1 MAGKNY
7 TRIKDLVT
15 GSEGSAYITIDGQN
29 RYFFELSKIEAN
41 IEFTVIAKRLLGH
54 RMKQH
59 KVVAAEGKGSIAM
72 YNVSPAALAI
82 YQQYIKEGKTPAIS
96 IQTTN
101 EDAASTVGRRV
112 IVMRDCILAKVPV
125 AYLEDGS
132 EDLNTTDTDFT
143 FDDLDDLES
152 YTLPE
157 NMR

>member
-1 MAGKNY
+1 MAGNY
-7 TRIKDLVT
+7 TKINDLVT
-15 GSEGSAYITIDGQN
+15 GSEGSAYITTDGQT

-41 IEFTVIAKRLLGH
+41 IEFTVIAKKLLGH

-59 KVVAAEGKGSIAM
+59 KVVGAEGKGTVTM

-82 YQQYIKEGKTPAIS
+82 YQQYIKEGKTPQIS

-101 EDAASTVGRRV
+101 EDTGSTIGRRTV
-112 IVMRDCILAKVPV
+112 VMRNCILAKVPI

-132 EDLNTTDTDFT
+132 EDLNTTDSDFT
-143 FDDLDDLES
+143 FDDVDELES
-152 YTLPE
+152 YVLPE

>member
-1 MAGKNY
+1 MPNQNY
-7 TRIKDLVT
+7 TKISDLVT
-15 GSEGSAYITIDGQN
+15 GVEGSAYITVDGQN
-29 RYFFELSKIEAN
+29 RYFFELSKIDAS

-59 KVVAAEGKGSIAM
+59 KVTAAEGKGSLTM

-82 YQQYIKEGKTPAIS
+82 YQEYIKNGKTLSIS

-101 EDAASTVGRRV
+101 EDASSTIGRRV
-112 IVMRDCILAKVPV
+112 VVMRDVILAKVPV
-125 AYLEDGS
+125 AYLDDSS
-132 EDLNTTDTDFT
+132 EELNTTDSDFT

>member
-1 MAGKNY
+1 MANQNY
-7 TRIKDLVT
+7 TKLADLVT
-15 GSEGSAYITIDGQN
+15 GSEGSAYITVDGQN

-41 IEFTVIAKRLLGH
+41 IEFTVIAKKLLGH

-59 KVVAAEGKGSIAM
+59 KVVGAEGKGSVTM

-82 YQQYIKEGKTPAIS
+82 YQKYVKEGKTPQIS

-101 EDAASTVGRRV
+101 EDAGSTVGRRTV
-112 IVMRDCILAKVPV
+112 VMRNCILAKVPV

-132 EDLNTTDTDFT
+132 EDLNTVDSDFT
-143 FDDLDDLES
+143 FDDVDELES
-152 YTLPE
+152 YAFPE

>member
-1 MAGKNY
+1 MAGNY
-7 TRIKDLVT
+7 TKINDLVT
-15 GSEGSAYITIDGQN
+15 GSEGSAYITTDGQN

-59 KVVAAEGKGSIAM
+59 KVVGAEGKGTVTM

-82 YQQYIKEGKTPAIS
+82 YQQYIKEGKTPQIS

-101 EDAASTVGRRV
+101 EDTGSTIGRRTV
-112 IVMRDCILAKVPV
+112 VMRNCILAKVPV

-132 EDLNTTDTDFT
+132 EDLNTTDSDFT
-143 FDDLDDLES
+143 FDDVDELES
-152 YTLPE
+152 YVLPE

>member
-1 MAGKNY
+1 MEGNY
-7 TRIKDLVT
+7 TKISDLVT
-15 GSEGSAYITIDGQN
+15 GSEGSAYITTDGQN

-41 IEFTVIAKRLLGH
+41 IEFTVIAKKLLGH

-59 KVVAAEGKGSIAM
+59 KVVGAEGKGTVTM

-82 YQQYIKEGKTPAIS
+82 YQQYIKEGKTPQIS

-101 EDAASTVGRRV
+101 EDTGSTIGRRTV
-112 IVMRDCILAKVPV
+112 VMRNCILAKVPI

-132 EDLNTTDTDFT
+132 EDLNTTDSDFT
-143 FDDLDDLES
+143 FDDVDELES
-152 YTLPE
+152 YVLPE

>member
-1 MAGKNY
+1 MAGNY
-7 TRIKDLVT
+7 TKIADLVT
-15 GSEGSAYITIDGQN
+15 GSEGSAFITTDGQN

-41 IEFTVIAKRLLGH
+41 IEFTVIAKKLLGN

-59 KVVAAEGKGSIAM
+59 KVVGAEGKGSMTM

-82 YQQYIKEGKTPAIS
+82 YQQYIKNGDTPQIS
-96 IQTTN
+96 IQVSN
-101 EDAASTVGRRV
+101 EDPASTIGKRTV
-112 IVMRDCILAKVPV
+112 VMRNIILAKVPV

-152 YTLPE
+152 YVLPE

>member
-1 MAGKNY
+1 MAGNY
-7 TRIKDLVT
+7 TKINDLVT
-15 GSEGSAYITIDGQN
+15 GSEGSAYITTDGQN

-41 IEFTVIAKRLLGH
+41 IEFTVIAKKLLGH

-59 KVVAAEGKGSIAM
+59 KVVGAEGKGTVTM

-82 YQQYIKEGKTPAIS
+82 YQQYIKEGKTPQIS

-101 EDAASTVGRRV
+101 EEGSTIGRRTV
-112 IVMRDCILAKVPV
+112 VMRNCILAKVPV

-132 EDLNTTDTDFT
+132 EDLNTTDSDFT
-143 FDDLDDLES
+143 FDDVDELES
-152 YTLPE
+152 YVLPE

>member
-59 KVVAAEGKGSIAM
+59 KVTAAEGKGTVTI
-72 YNVSPAALAI
+72 YNVSPAASAI
-82 YQQYIKEGKTPAIS
+82 YQEYIKNGKTPPIS

-101 EDAASTVGRRV
+101 EDTSSTIGRRV
-112 IVMRDCILAKVPV
+112 VVMRNVILAKLPV
-125 AYLEDGS
+125 AYLDDSS
-132 EDLNTTDTDFT
+132 EDLNTMDCDFT
-143 FDDLDDLES
+143 FDDVDDLES